1 MRRNVV
7 VRPTSMKVVVAGCA
21 LACGLAVS
29 ACGTTQLGAA
39 AIAGSN
45 RISATTLT
53 SQVSNL
59 NSAYAADKAKGISP
73 QRPTSQEPQQV
84 LTWLLLFQVYDRMAS
99 QHGISVTDADSQRA
113 LNQYEAQAKQ
123 SNVSLEQYWSA
134 GAALPPDLLP
144 QLGQAAAIQARLVA
158 QLDNGTT
165 PTTSAQESKVDSALS
180 HQQCLA
186 AKSLGISV
194 NPQYGEYNYSD
205 FEVVP
210 APPSLAAEAS
220 PSPSPSASAVV
231 TTPPC

>member
-1 MRRNVV
+1 MNRKVV
-7 VRPTSMKVVVAGCA
+7 VRRTSKVAVAGAA

-29 ACGTTQLGAA
+29 ACSTTQLGAA

-45 RISATTLT
+45 RISATTLS
-53 SQVSNL
+53 SQVANL
-59 NSAYAADKAKGISP
+59 NSAYASDKAKGISP
-73 QRPTSQEPQQV
+73 QRPTGQEPQQV
-84 LTWLLLFQVYDRMAS
+84 LTWLLLFQVYDQMAS
-99 QHGISVTDADSQRA
+99 QHGISVTAADSERA
-113 LNQYEAQAKQ
+113 LNQYTAQAKQ

-144 QLGQAAAIQARLVA
+144 QLGQAAAIQSMLVA
-158 QLDNGTT
+158 QLDNGKT
-165 PTTSAQESKVDSALS
+165 PTTSVQESKVDSALS

-194 NPQYGEYNYSD
+194 NPQYGEYNYAN

-210 APPSLAAEAS
+210 APSTLAAE

-231 TTPPC
+231 TSPPC